1 MLKTKKTYI
10 LIFGLFL
17 VFFFWCAFERL
28 VINVRIIQFFSEIP
42 EKSIKYLAKIPHI
55 SSSVLFYFVWVR
67 ENLNNKQQD
76 NKIQIYLRR
85 N

>member
-42 EKSIKYLAKIPHI
+42 EKSIKYLAKIPHFFFCF
-55 SSSVLFYFVWVR
+55 VLFCLSEGEF
-67 ENLNNKQQD
+67 K
-76 NKIQIYLRR
+76 
-85 N
+85 